1 MKAYF
6 CVFDLVFM
14 RQLFFFLLC
23 PIMAFS
29 QSLFVEVNTLF
40 ESKSYVKAQALME
53 TYVASN
59 PSDIKG
65 LELLGDAYGYQKKW
79 DDAIVYYKK
88 LVDYDNTNANYHYKY
103 GGALGMKALS
113 VSKLKALGIIG
124 DVKTAFL
131 TAAELDPKHID
142 ARWALV
148 ELYMQLPGIVGGSKK
163 KSLKYAD
170 ELEQLSLVDGYLA
183 KGYIYEYDDEPAL
196 AESYFKK
203 AIKVGGSLICF
214 QKLTDLYESNKQ
226 PHKAVANIEAAFEKH
241 NRNALHYQ
249 IGKVCADYNIQLDKG
264 ERCLKAFIK
273 NHTAKDGVPIEWA
286 YFRLAQIYKNRINK
300 TEALSWID
308 KAIATRA
315 NFTQAL
321 EEKEKILKL

>member
-1 MKAYF
+1 MK
-6 CVFDLVFM
+6 
-14 RQLFFFLLC
+14 QLFFFLLC

-183 KGYIYEYDDEPAL
+183 KGYIYEYDDEPEL

-203 AIKVGGSLICF
+203 AIKVGGSLTCF

-226 PHKAVANIEAAFEKH
+226 PH
-241 NRNALHYQ
+241 
-249 IGKVCADYNIQLDKG
+249 
-264 ERCLKAFIK
+264 
-273 NHTAKDGVPIEWA
+273 
-286 YFRLAQIYKNRINK
+286 
-300 TEALSWID
+300 
-308 KAIATRA
+308 
-315 NFTQAL
+315 
-321 EEKEKILKL
+321 